1 MTVTK
6 ATNYS
11 QQNEAY
17 CEVFHAE
24 TKVADF
30 WVLV

>member
-1 MTVTK
+1 MTVTN

-30 WVLV
+30 